1 MAVLAVVCGRD
12 VRLIGLVLL
21 LSMFLAMTSP
31 LASAARDDGRKLR
44 GKEASSTYRLVAGT
58 LSTGSFFPY
67 SALADASSWIRL
79 GIHHHPDND
88 ALSGTAVLSRNTCAT
103 DFSTVSFANVKSA
116 CPVGADSPSASCCT
130 AYTDVACQY
139 SAEVND
145 FNSICP
151 IMFINYLSAA
161 GPYPAGYFVGNCVSG
176 TNGLCPG
183 A

>member
-12 VRLIGLVLL
+12 LRVIGLVLL
-21 LSMFLAMTSP
+21 LSMFLAMPSP
-31 LASAARDDGRKLR
+31 LASAARVDGRKLS
-44 GKEASSTYRLVAGT
+44 GKEASSTYQLVAGT
-58 LSTGSFFPY
+58 LST
-67 SALADASSWIRL
+67 D
-79 GIHHHPDND
+79 
-88 ALSGTAVLSRNTCAT
+88 TCGT

-116 CPVGADSPSASCCT
+116 CPVGADSPSAACCT
-130 AYTDVACQY
+130 AYTDIACQY